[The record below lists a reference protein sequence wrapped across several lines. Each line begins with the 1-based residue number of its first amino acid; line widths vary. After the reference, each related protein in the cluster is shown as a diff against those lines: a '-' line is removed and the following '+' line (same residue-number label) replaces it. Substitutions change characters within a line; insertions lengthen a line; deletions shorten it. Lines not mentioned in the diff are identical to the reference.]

1 VSAYYSRGL
10 SMRDWFAGMALQGM
24 LANSDFAAS
33 ATRMGES
40 TEGFRGNV
48 TRTAYV
54 FADAMLSEREK
65 DRP

>member
-10 SMRDWFAGMALQGM
+10 SMRDWFAGMAM